1 MKRTSSP
8 QDPSDQ
14 NPHQPPYYDDD
25 EISLWEIFDTLR
37 ARWKIIA
44 AFGIAA
50 PAIALGVT
58 LFIPNQYE
66 ARGLVQLA
74 KVGNLQAA
82 LQGGGN
88 SQDRGGL
95 SIPVESLPSTLQ
107 RLQSD
112 AFALKALSSLGFPSQ
127 ISGKEPKGTGLLEL
141 TARASTPEQAKQA
154 VEYAIKSLAE
164 QHAQQSESTVRNLEQ
179 SLASTQS
186 ELQSTRGL
194 LQDLLKKTS
203 GLGRLDP
210 TIAVMMGQ
218 MQGQLVSQQAALVER
233 QLRLQLALSPLH
245 TEPTKAVEEVILPT
259 GAVYPKT
266 RLVTLVALM
275 AGLFL
280 GILVALLTQAWANRK
295 QAVGPEPDQ
304 H

>member
-1 MKRTSSP
+1 MKSQSP
-8 QDPSDQ
+8 QQDP
-14 NPHQPPYYDDD
+14 NLHPYDDD

-50 PAIALGVT
+50 PAIAFVAT

-82 LQGGGN
+82 LEAGGSAN
-88 SQDRGGL
+88 NRNNL
-95 SIPVESLPSTLQ
+95 SIPIESLPSTLQ

-112 AFALKALSSLGFPSQ
+112 AFALKAQSSLGFPSM

-141 TARASTPEQAKQA
+141 TARAASPEQAKQA
-154 VEYAIKSLAE
+154 VEYAIQSLAS
-164 QHAQQSESTVRNLEQ
+164 QHAQQAESTVRNLEQ
-179 SLASTQS
+179 SLASTQT
-186 ELQSTRGL
+186 ELTSTRAL
-194 LQDLLKKTS
+194 LQDLLGKTGS
-203 GLGRLDP
+203 LTKIDP

-218 MQGQLVSQQAALVER
+218 MQGQLVTQQAQLVER

-245 TEPTKAVEEVILPT
+245 TEPTKAVEEIVLPT

-266 RLVTLVALM
+266 RLVTLVALLG
-275 AGLFL
+275 GLFL
-280 GILVALLTQAWANRK
+280 GVLVALLTQAWANRK
-295 QAVGPEPDQ
+295 QAESAAA
-304 H
+304 

>member
-1 MKRTSSP
+1 MKAQSP
-8 QDPSDQ
+8 QQDP
-14 NPHQPPYYDDD
+14 NLHPYDDD

-50 PAIALGVT
+50 PALAFVAT

-82 LQGGGN
+82 IRG
-88 SQDRGGL
+88 DGGL
-95 SIPVESLPSTLQ
+95 STQIESIPATLQ

-112 AFALKALSSLGFPSQ
+112 AFALKAQSALGFSSSLT
-127 ISGKEPKGTGLLEL
+127 GKEPKGTGLLEL
-141 TARASTPEQAKQA
+141 TARAASPEQAKQA
-154 VEYAIKSLAE
+154 VEYAIQSLAQ
-164 QHAQQSESTVRNLEQ
+164 QHAQQAESTVRNLEQ
-179 SLASTQS
+179 SLASTQN
-186 ELQSTRGL
+186 ELTSTRAL
-194 LQDLLKKTS
+194 LQDLLGKTGS
-203 GLGRLDP
+203 LSRIDP

-218 MQGQLVSQQAALVER
+218 MQGQLVTQQAQLVER
-233 QLRLQLALSPLH
+233 ELRLQLALSPLH

-266 RLVTLVALM
+266 RLVTLVALLG
-275 AGLFL
+275 GLFL
-280 GILVALLTQAWANRK
+280 GVLVALLTQAWANRK
-295 QAVGPEPDQ
+295 QETAAAA
-304 H
+304 

>member
-1 MKRTSSP
+1 MKAQSP
-8 QDPSDQ
+8 QQDP
-14 NPHQPPYYDDD
+14 NLHPYDDD

-50 PAIALGVT
+50 PALAFVAT

-82 LQGGGN
+82 LEAGGSASN
-88 SQDRGGL
+88 RNNL
-95 SIPVESLPSTLQ
+95 SIPIESLPSTLQ

-112 AFALKALSSLGFPSQ
+112 AFALKAQSALGFSSSLT
-127 ISGKEPKGTGLLEL
+127 GKEPKGTGLLEL
-141 TARASTPEQAKQA
+141 TARAASPEQAKQA
-154 VEYAIKSLAE
+154 VEYAIQSLAQ
-164 QHAQQSESTVRNLEQ
+164 QHAQQAESTVRNLEQ
-179 SLASTQS
+179 SLASTQN
-186 ELQSTRGL
+186 ELQSTRAL
-194 LQDLLKKTS
+194 LQELLGKTS
-203 GLGRLDP
+203 SLSRIDP

-218 MQGQLVSQQAALVER
+218 MQGQLVTQQAQLVER

-266 RLVTLVALM
+266 RLVTLVALLG
-275 AGLFL
+275 GLFL
-280 GILVALLTQAWANRK
+280 GVLVALLTQAWANRTRGT
-295 QAVGPEPDQ
+295 AAAA
-304 H
+304 

>member
-1 MKRTSSP
+1 MKPQSP
-8 QDPSDQ
+8 QQDP
-14 NPHQPPYYDDD
+14 NLHPYDDD

-50 PAIALGVT
+50 PALAFAAT

-82 LQGGGN
+82 IRGE
-88 SQDRGGL
+88 GGL
-95 SIPVESLPSTLQ
+95 STQIESIPATLQ

-112 AFALKALSSLGFPSQ
+112 AFALKAQSSLGFPSM

-141 TARASTPEQAKQA
+141 TARAASPEQAKQA
-154 VEYAIKSLAE
+154 VEYAIQSLAS
-164 QHAQQSESTVRNLEQ
+164 QHAQQAESTVRNLEQ
-179 SLASTQS
+179 SLASTQT
-186 ELQSTRGL
+186 ELTSTRAL
-194 LQDLLKKTS
+194 LQDLLGKTGS
-203 GLGRLDP
+203 LTKIDP

-218 MQGQLVSQQAALVER
+218 MQGQLVTQQAQLVER

-245 TEPTKAVEEVILPT
+245 TEPTKAVEEIVLPT

-266 RLVTLVALM
+266 RLVTLVALLG
-275 AGLFL
+275 GLFL
-280 GILVALLTQAWANRK
+280 GVLVALLTQAWVNRK
-295 QAVGPEPDQ
+295 QAASAAA
-304 H
+304 

>member
-1 MKRTSSP
+1 MKAQSP
-8 QDPSDQ
+8 QQDP
-14 NPHQPPYYDDD
+14 NLHPYDDD

-50 PAIALGVT
+50 PALAFAAT

-82 LQGGGN
+82 IRGE
-88 SQDRGGL
+88 GGL
-95 SIPVESLPSTLQ
+95 STQIESIPATLQ

-112 AFALKALSSLGFPSQ
+112 AFALKALSSLGFPSM

-141 TARASTPEQAKQA
+141 TARSASPEQAKQA
-154 VEYAIKSLAE
+154 VEYAIQSLAG
-164 QHAQQSESTVRNLEQ
+164 QHAQQAESTVRNLEQ
-179 SLASTQS
+179 SLASTQT
-186 ELQSTRGL
+186 ELTSTRAL
-194 LQDLLKKTS
+194 LQDLLGKTGS
-203 GLGRLDP
+203 LTKIDP

-218 MQGQLVSQQAALVER
+218 MQGQLVSQQAQLVER

-245 TEPTKAVEEVILPT
+245 TEPTKAVEEIVLPT

-266 RLVTLVALM
+266 RLVTLVALLG
-275 AGLFL
+275 GLFL
-280 GILVALLTQAWANRK
+280 GVLVALLTQAWANRK
-295 QAVGPEPDQ
+295 RAESEAA
-304 H
+304 

>member
-1 MKRTSSP
+1 MKPQSP
-8 QDPSDQ
+8 QQDP
-14 NPHQPPYYDDD
+14 NLHPYDDD

-44 AFGIAA
+44 AFGIAT
-50 PAIALGVT
+50 PALAFLAT

-82 LQGGGN
+82 LEAGGSAN
-88 SQDRGGL
+88 NRNNL
-95 SIPVESLPSTLQ
+95 SIPIESLPSTLQ

-112 AFALKALSSLGFPSQ
+112 AFALKAQSSLGFPSM

-141 TARASTPEQAKQA
+141 TARAASPEQAKQA
-154 VEYAIKSLAE
+154 VEYAIQSLAG
-164 QHAQQSESTVRNLEQ
+164 QHAQQAESTVRNLEQ
-179 SLASTQS
+179 SLASTQT
-186 ELQSTRGL
+186 ELTSTRAL
-194 LQDLLKKTS
+194 LQDLLGKTGS
-203 GLGRLDP
+203 LTKIDP

-218 MQGQLVSQQAALVER
+218 MQGQLVSQQAQLVER

-245 TEPTKAVEEVILPT
+245 TEPTKAVEEIVLPT

-266 RLVTLVALM
+266 RLVTLVALLG
-275 AGLFL
+275 GLFL
-280 GILVALLTQAWANRK
+280 GVLVALLTQAWVNRK
-295 QAVGPEPDQ
+295 RAASAAA
-304 H
+304 

>member
-1 MKRTSSP
+1 MKAQSP
-8 QDPSDQ
+8 QQDP
-14 NPHQPPYYDDD
+14 NLHPYDDD

-37 ARWKIIA
+37 ARWKIIV

-50 PAIALGVT
+50 PALAFVAT

-82 LQGGGN
+82 IRG
-88 SQDRGGL
+88 DGGL
-95 SIPVESLPSTLQ
+95 STQIESIPATLQ

-112 AFALKALSSLGFPSQ
+112 AFALKAQSALGFSSSLT
-127 ISGKEPKGTGLLEL
+127 GKEPKGTGLLEL
-141 TARASTPEQAKQA
+141 TARAATPEQAKQA
-154 VEYAIKSLAE
+154 VEHAIQSLAQ
-164 QHAQQSESTVRNLEQ
+164 QHAQQAESTVRNLEQ
-179 SLASTQS
+179 SLASTQN
-186 ELQSTRGL
+186 ELQSTRAL
-194 LQDLLKKTS
+194 LQDLLGKS
-203 GLGRLDP
+203 SSLSRIDP

-218 MQGQLVSQQAALVER
+218 MQGQLVTQQAQLVER

-266 RLVTLVALM
+266 RLVTLVALLG
-275 AGLFL
+275 GLFF
-280 GILVALLTQAWANRK
+280 GVLVALLTQAWANRK
-295 QAVGPEPDQ
+295 QETAAAA
-304 H
+304 

>member
-1 MKRTSSP
+1 MKPQSP
-8 QDPSDQ
+8 QQDP
-14 NPHQPPYYDDD
+14 NLHPYDDD

-50 PAIALGVT
+50 PALAFAAT

-82 LQGGGN
+82 IRGE
-88 SQDRGGL
+88 GGL
-95 SIPVESLPSTLQ
+95 STQIESIPATLQ

-112 AFALKALSSLGFPSQ
+112 AFALKAQSSLGFPSM

-141 TARASTPEQAKQA
+141 TARAASPEQAKQA
-154 VEYAIKSLAE
+154 VEYAIQSLAS
-164 QHAQQSESTVRNLEQ
+164 QHAQQAESTVRNLEQ
-179 SLASTQS
+179 SLASTQT
-186 ELQSTRGL
+186 ELTSTRAL
-194 LQDLLKKTS
+194 LQDLLGKTGS
-203 GLGRLDP
+203 LTKIDP

-218 MQGQLVSQQAALVER
+218 MQGQLVTQQAQLVER

-245 TEPTKAVEEVILPT
+245 TEPTKAVEEIVLPT

-266 RLVTLVALM
+266 RLVTLVALLG
-275 AGLFL
+275 GLFL
-280 GILVALLTQAWANRK
+280 GVLVALLTQAWANRK
-295 QAVGPEPDQ
+295 QAASAAA
-304 H
+304 

>member
-1 MKRTSSP
+1 MKLQSP
-8 QDPSDQ
+8 QQDP
-14 NPHQPPYYDDD
+14 NLHLYDDD

-50 PAIALGVT
+50 PAMAFLAT

-82 LQGGGN
+82 IRGE
-88 SQDRGGL
+88 GGL
-95 SIPVESLPSTLQ
+95 STQIESIPATLQ

-112 AFALKALSSLGFPSQ
+112 AFALKAQSSLGFPSM

-141 TARASTPEQAKQA
+141 TARAASPEQAKQA
-154 VEYAIKSLAE
+154 VEYAIQSLAS
-164 QHAQQSESTVRNLEQ
+164 QHAQQAESTVRNLEQ
-179 SLASTQS
+179 SLASTQT
-186 ELQSTRGL
+186 ELTSTRAL
-194 LQDLLKKTS
+194 LQDLLGKTGS
-203 GLGRLDP
+203 LTKIDP

-218 MQGQLVSQQAALVER
+218 MQGQLVSQQAQLVER

-245 TEPTKAVEEVILPT
+245 TEPTKAVEEIVLPT

-266 RLVTLVALM
+266 RLVTLVALLG
-275 AGLFL
+275 GLFL
-280 GILVALLTQAWANRK
+280 GVLVALLTQAWANRK
-295 QAVGPEPDQ
+295 QAASAAA
-304 H
+304 

>member
-1 MKRTSSP
+1 MKPQSP
-8 QDPSDQ
+8 QQDP
-14 NPHQPPYYDDD
+14 NLHPYDDD

-50 PAIALGVT
+50 PALAFLAT

-82 LQGGGN
+82 IRGE
-88 SQDRGGL
+88 GGL
-95 SIPVESLPSTLQ
+95 STQIESIPATLQ

-112 AFALKALSSLGFPSQ
+112 AFALKAQSSLGFSSM

-141 TARASTPEQAKQA
+141 TARAASPEQAKQA
-154 VEYAIKSLAE
+154 VEYAIQSLAG
-164 QHAQQSESTVRNLEQ
+164 QHAQQAESTVRNLEQ
-179 SLASTQS
+179 SLTSTQT
-186 ELQSTRGL
+186 ELTSTRAL
-194 LQDLLKKTS
+194 LQDLLGKTGS
-203 GLGRLDP
+203 LTKIDP

-218 MQGQLVSQQAALVER
+218 MQGQLVTQQAQLVER

-245 TEPTKAVEEVILPT
+245 TEPTKAVEEIVLPT

-266 RLVTLVALM
+266 RLVTLVALLG
-275 AGLFL
+275 GLFL
-280 GILVALLTQAWANRK
+280 GMLVALLTQAWANRK
-295 QAVGPEPDQ
+295 QAQ
-304 H
+304 SAAA

>member
-1 MKRTSSP
+1 MKPQSP
-8 QDPSDQ
+8 QQDP
-14 NPHQPPYYDDD
+14 NLHPYDDD

-50 PAIALGVT
+50 PALAFAAT

-82 LQGGGN
+82 IRGE
-88 SQDRGGL
+88 GGL
-95 SIPVESLPSTLQ
+95 STQIESIPATLQ

-112 AFALKALSSLGFPSQ
+112 AFALKAQSSLGFPSM

-141 TARASTPEQAKQA
+141 TARAASPEQAKQA
-154 VEYAIKSLAE
+154 VEYAIQSLAG
-164 QHAQQSESTVRNLEQ
+164 QHAQQAESTVRNLEQ
-179 SLASTQS
+179 SLASTQT
-186 ELQSTRGL
+186 ELTSTRAL
-194 LQDLLKKTS
+194 LQDLLGKTGS
-203 GLGRLDP
+203 FTKIDP

-218 MQGQLVSQQAALVER
+218 MQGQLVTQQAQLVER

-245 TEPTKAVEEVILPT
+245 TEPTKAVEEI
-259 GAVYPKT
+259 GRIQK
-266 RLVTLVALM
+266 
-275 AGLFL
+275 
-280 GILVALLTQAWANRK
+280 
-295 QAVGPEPDQ
+295 
-304 H
+304 

>member
-1 MKRTSSP
+1 MKPQSP
-8 QDPSDQ
+8 QQAP
-14 NPHQPPYYDDD
+14 NLHPYDDD

-50 PAIALGVT
+50 PALAFAAT

-82 LQGGGN
+82 IRGE
-88 SQDRGGL
+88 GGL
-95 SIPVESLPSTLQ
+95 STQIESIPATLQ

-112 AFALKALSSLGFPSQ
+112 AFALKAQSSLGFS
-127 ISGKEPKGTGLLEL
+127 SSLTGKEPKGTGLLEL
-141 TARASTPEQAKQA
+141 TARAASPEQAKQA
-154 VEYAIKSLAE
+154 VEYAIQSLAG
-164 QHAQQSESTVRNLEQ
+164 QHAQQAESTVRNLEQ
-179 SLASTQS
+179 SLASTQT
-186 ELQSTRGL
+186 ELTSTRAL
-194 LQDLLKKTS
+194 LQDLLGKTGS
-203 GLGRLDP
+203 LTKIDP

-218 MQGQLVSQQAALVER
+218 MQGQLVTQQAQLVER

-245 TEPTKAVEEVILPT
+245 TEPTKAVEEIVLPT

-266 RLVTLVALM
+266 RLVTLVALLG
-275 AGLFL
+275 GLFL
-280 GILVALLTQAWANRK
+280 GMLVALLTQAWANRK
-295 QAVGPEPDQ
+295 QAQ
-304 H
+304 SAAA

>member
-14 NPHQPPYYDDD
+14 NPHQSPYYDDD

-82 LQGGGN
+82 LQAGGN

-127 ISGKEPKGTGLLEL
+127 ISGKEPKGTGAARTHRPRIHPGAGQAGSGVRHQEPGRA
-141 TARASTPEQAKQA
+141 ARAA
-154 VEYAIKSLAE
+154 VRE
-164 QHAQQSESTVRNLEQ
+164 HR
-179 SLASTQS
+179 
-186 ELQSTRGL
+186 
-194 LQDLLKKTS
+194 
-203 GLGRLDP
+203 P
-210 TIAVMMGQ
+210 
-218 MQGQLVSQQAALVER
+218 
-233 QLRLQLALSPLH
+233 
-245 TEPTKAVEEVILPT
+245 
-259 GAVYPKT
+259 
-266 RLVTLVALM
+266 
-275 AGLFL
+275 
-280 GILVALLTQAWANRK
+280 
-295 QAVGPEPDQ
+295 
-304 H
+304 

>member
-1 MKRTSSP
+1 MKPQSP
-8 QDPSDQ
+8 QQDP
-14 NPHQPPYYDDD
+14 NLHPYEDD
-25 EISLWEIFDTLR
+25 EISLWEVFDTLR

-50 PAIALGVT
+50 PALAFAAT

-82 LQGGGN
+82 IRGE
-88 SQDRGGL
+88 GGL
-95 SIPVESLPSTLQ
+95 STQIESIPATLQ

-112 AFALKALSSLGFPSQ
+112 AFALKAQSSLGFPSM

-141 TARASTPEQAKQA
+141 TARAASPEQAKQA
-154 VEYAIKSLAE
+154 VEYAIQSLAG
-164 QHAQQSESTVRNLEQ
+164 QHAQQAESTVRNLEQ
-179 SLASTQS
+179 SLANTQT
-186 ELQSTRGL
+186 ELTSTRAL
-194 LQDLLKKTS
+194 LQDLLGKTGS
-203 GLGRLDP
+203 LTKIDP

-218 MQGQLVSQQAALVER
+218 MQGQLVSQQAQLVER

-245 TEPTKAVEEVILPT
+245 TEPTKAVEEIVLPT

-266 RLVTLVALM
+266 RLVTLVALLG
-275 AGLFL
+275 GLFL
-280 GILVALLTQAWANRK
+280 GVLVALLTQAWANRK
-295 QAVGPEPDQ
+295 QAESSAA
-304 H
+304 

>member
-1 MKRTSSP
+1 MKLQSP
-8 QDPSDQ
+8 QQDP
-14 NPHQPPYYDDD
+14 NLHPYDDD

-44 AFGIAA
+44 AFGIATPTLA
-50 PAIALGVT
+50 FLAT

-82 LQGGGN
+82 IRGE
-88 SQDRGGL
+88 GGL
-95 SIPVESLPSTLQ
+95 STQIESIPATLQ

-112 AFALKALSSLGFPSQ
+112 AFALKAQSSLGFPSM

-141 TARASTPEQAKQA
+141 TARAASPEQAKQA
-154 VEYAIKSLAE
+154 VEYAIQSLAG
-164 QHAQQSESTVRNLEQ
+164 QHAQQAESTVRNLEQ
-179 SLASTQS
+179 SLASTQT
-186 ELQSTRGL
+186 ELTSTRAL
-194 LQDLLKKTS
+194 LQDLLGKTGS
-203 GLGRLDP
+203 LTKIDP

-218 MQGQLVSQQAALVER
+218 MQGQLVSQQAQLVER

-245 TEPTKAVEEVILPT
+245 TEPTKAVEEIVLPT

-266 RLVTLVALM
+266 RLVTLVALLG
-275 AGLFL
+275 GLFL
-280 GILVALLTQAWANRK
+280 GVLVALLTQAWANRK
-295 QAVGPEPDQ
+295 QAASAAA
-304 H
+304 

>member
-1 MKRTSSP
+1 MKPQSP
-8 QDPSDQ
+8 QQDP
-14 NPHQPPYYDDD
+14 NLHPYDDD

-50 PAIALGVT
+50 PALAFLAT

-82 LQGGGN
+82 IRGE
-88 SQDRGGL
+88 GGL
-95 SIPVESLPSTLQ
+95 STQIESIPATLQ

-112 AFALKALSSLGFPSQ
+112 AFALKAQSSLGFPSM

-141 TARASTPEQAKQA
+141 TARAASPEQAKQA
-154 VEYAIKSLAE
+154 VEYAIQSLAG
-164 QHAQQSESTVRNLEQ
+164 QHAQQAESTVRNLEQ
-179 SLASTQS
+179 SLASTQT
-186 ELQSTRGL
+186 ELTSTRAL
-194 LQDLLKKTS
+194 LQDLLGKTGS
-203 GLGRLDP
+203 LTKIDP

-218 MQGQLVSQQAALVER
+218 MQGQLVSQQAQLVER

-245 TEPTKAVEEVILPT
+245 TEPTKAVEEIVLPT

-266 RLVTLVALM
+266 RLVTLVALLG
-275 AGLFL
+275 GLFL
-280 GILVALLTQAWANRK
+280 GVLVALLTQAWVNRK
-295 QAVGPEPDQ
+295 QAESAAA
-304 H
+304 

>member
-1 MKRTSSP
+1 MKTQSP
-8 QDPSDQ
+8 QQDP
-14 NPHQPPYYDDD
+14 NLHPYDDD

-50 PAIALGVT
+50 PALAFAAT

-82 LQGGGN
+82 IRGE
-88 SQDRGGL
+88 GGL
-95 SIPVESLPSTLQ
+95 STQIESIPATLQ

-112 AFALKALSSLGFPSQ
+112 AFALKAQSSLGFPSM

-141 TARASTPEQAKQA
+141 TARAASPEQAKQA
-154 VEYAIKSLAE
+154 VEYAIQSLAS
-164 QHAQQSESTVRNLEQ
+164 QHAQQAESTVRNLEQ
-179 SLASTQS
+179 SLASTQT
-186 ELQSTRGL
+186 ELTSTRAL
-194 LQDLLKKTS
+194 LQDLLGKTGS
-203 GLGRLDP
+203 LTKIDP

-218 MQGQLVSQQAALVER
+218 MQGQLVSQQAQLVER

-245 TEPTKAVEEVILPT
+245 TEPTKAVEEIVLPT

-266 RLVTLVALM
+266 RLVTLVALLG
-275 AGLFL
+275 GLFL
-280 GILVALLTQAWANRK
+280 GVLVALLTQAWANRK
-295 QAVGPEPDQ
+295 QAKSGAA
-304 H
+304 